1 MIGNTWLTHFLQCVL
16 PIGLYNETP
25 EDFYKMLDIQA
36 KKFEEL
42 FWKGVDIN
50 NQRFFVCCIGVKSD
64 APFLAKSGMFLRS
77 FSRRPTR
84 ASSRTAAAGVCH
96 LCCAGK
102 EDYEV
107 DVPFEE
113 YGALSPVWLQTCGVL
128 KPYLERSPL
137 LQIPS
142 EASGTTEKLWN
153 FDLFHN
159 WHSGMGKYF
168 SSSAVVVCL
177 ELVQDSIEGAFAQL
191 TADFRVY
198 CTRNHES
205 PYHKKLTS
213 TMFRVNQ
220 SFLDWPDA
228 AWSKGDFTRLICK
241 WFEDWCRRHVD
252 EKTDDP
258 LYLKCVALVWV
269 FNQFWFEFV
278 LVWGWYFHNG
288 CVWFF
293 YLTCCVLCWGWS
305 REGHQLVSIRTLSKW
320 GFHSKWPSCPNRWS
334 RFDLLAFV
342 CWDGQNGLLKRSAEV
357 PFGAQGPLL
366 TPHVSEF
373 VVRSPRASVA
383 HVAAD
388 LCGTNAG
395 GLYR

>member
-1 MIGNTWLTHFLQCVL
+1 MVLSTHGVLGRGSHKSNSNDTHDPHGPLCLNMIGNTWLTHFLQCVL

-36 KKFEEL
+36 KEFEEL

-50 NQRFFVCCIGVKSD
+50 NQRFFVCCIGVKGD

-177 ELVQDSIEGAFAQL
+177 ELVQDSIDGAFAQL

-213 TMFRVNQ
+213 TMFGVNQ

-269 FNQFWFEFV
+269 FNQF
-278 LVWGWYFHNG
+278 
-288 CVWFF
+288 
-293 YLTCCVLCWGWS
+293 
-305 REGHQLVSIRTLSKW
+305 
-320 GFHSKWPSCPNRWS
+320 
-334 RFDLLAFV
+334 
-342 CWDGQNGLLKRSAEV
+342 
-357 PFGAQGPLL
+357 
-366 TPHVSEF
+366 
-373 VVRSPRASVA
+373 
-383 HVAAD
+383 
-388 LCGTNAG
+388 
-395 GLYR
+395 